1 MEGQYGSAKA
11 VAATTAQTITWNV
24 SDIPNGGYAALT
36 FLTTGVNNHLGA
48 TTPGVSRIRVKDNNM
63 PLIDVGPTAIRTFM
77 EAESPSNT
85 IPVTN
90 QLRWTL
96 MTSLP
101 GFPFRTGIPFGRKT
115 SVEVDFN
122 AANSSA
128 GDIKLGYDMLNLPP
142 EYEFKMLTQQTNVAA
157 TATRGH
163 VTLPT
168 APDEL
173 LYGVI
178 FPIVG
183 ATGIT
188 RAEVVVAGQQVCDL
202 DQGLL
207 LEGSQ
212 RTNPGTLTTTFF
224 RRMSEFRPLTAGN
237 SYIKLTTGA
246 GAAVGDEITFITL
259 RDLRVKAA

>member
-122 AANSSA
+122 AANSS
-128 GDIKLGYDMLNLPP
+128 
-142 EYEFKMLTQQTNVAA
+142 
-157 TATRGH
+157 
-163 VTLPT
+163 VTLRVPKDAFGEGDPT
-168 APDEL
+168 TWG
-173 LYGVI
+173 Y
-178 FPIVG
+178 
-183 ATGIT
+183 
-188 RAEVVVAGQQVCDL
+188 VVAVLSQEGYPSAGVWRVRDGQAAAAQWRFGGV
-202 DQGLL
+202 
-207 LEGSQ
+207 
-212 RTNPGTLTTTFF
+212 P
-224 RRMSEFRPLTAGN
+224 
-237 SYIKLTTGA
+237 A
-246 GAAVGDEITFITL
+246 GAANYPRIFDLADLGDQTAQLAFIPSTAGEGAL
-259 RDLRVKAA
+259 TPDDLALVKLLMPR